1 MDASPP
7 SPPPKTKQHSQSAAD
22 PEASVEDVALE
33 IGNDIQGEQR
43 VVEASA
49 EDVPRETGNDIQGEQ
64 HVVADVDQEN
74 TRNKASLNSSG
85 ASNAPRAIE
94 TSIEAVLESESDAI
108 QAALDAQVA

>member
-22 PEASVEDVALE
+22 PEVSVEDVALE
-33 IGNDIQGEQR
+33 MGNDIQGEQHI
-43 VVEASA
+43 VEASA
-49 EDVPRETGNDIQGEQ
+49 EDVALEIGNDIQGEQ

-74 TRNKASLNSSG
+74 NKASPNSSG